1 METAKKDGF
10 FQKYCESLRKS
21 ITQNEF
27 NDFAQLDSG
36 EKRFNFINGLKS
48 IVTELKL
55 AREFNGKSLERS
67 LDLKNLGN
75 KSFQKESW
83 NEALAYYNLCYMA
96 APESNESEK
105 AIILANRSA
114 ALYHMEKYDLA
125 LKDIQRAIRLQYPKE
140 LMYKLTERKARCY
153 LGKKDH
159 VKALE
164 CFKET
169 LPALDNCKLPL
180 ERRQKLER
188 DAQIMINLLPKNIE
202 AEKKLAK
209 GRKPVPAEPKKPA
222 VPEFYAE
229 KGLYFDYSSEEGRF
243 AKTNVDLK
251 PNTIVLVEKPHVSV
265 LLEEYSKTHC
275 STCFKRVSVPVCCP
289 KCSDVVFCSEDCE
302 SSANSGYHKYECGFL
317 PIFWKSGASITCHM
331 ALRIITQQSEEY
343 FLQLRPELDGLTSE
357 QTDKLKHDDYR
368 KIYKLVT
375 HEETRSAEDFFQRTL
390 MATLLNAC
398 LTLGGFYKTKEAES
412 FIGGLLLHNLQLLQ
426 FNAHEISELQRED
439 DRDVGKSVFIG
450 GGLYPTLALFNHS
463 CEPGVTRYYK
473 GNSVCVRSV
482 RSIAAGSMIGENYGP
497 LFTQTPREERRAT
510 LLNQYR
516 FSCNCRACSENWP
529 LFSEMDDTVL
539 RFKCDGGKI
548 CSNVLLIP
556 SEINEFMIKC
566 TDCGEHTNI
575 MKGLKLLQDTET
587 MFKLATKMH
596 SAGEI
601 EAALYKYVEEM
612 NTLDEVLVPPYRDYH
627 LCQQGLRSCMLE
639 YGNRYVKFVTKK

>member
-1 METAKKDGF
+1 MK
-10 FQKYCESLRKS
+10 Q
-21 ITQNEF
+21 
-27 NDFAQLDSG
+27 
-36 EKRFNFINGLKS
+36 
-48 IVTELKL
+48 
-55 AREFNGKSLERS
+55 
-67 LDLKNLGN
+67 
-75 KSFQKESW
+75 
-83 NEALAYYNLCYMA
+83 
-96 APESNESEK
+96 
-105 AIILANRSA
+105 
-114 ALYHMEKYDLA
+114 
-125 LKDIQRAIRLQYPKE
+125 
-140 LMYKLTERKARCY
+140 
-153 LGKKDH
+153 
-159 VKALE
+159 
-164 CFKET
+164 
-169 LPALDNCKLPL
+169 
-180 ERRQKLER
+180 
-188 DAQIMINLLPKNIE
+188 
-202 AEKKLAK
+202 
-209 GRKPVPAEPKKPA
+209 
-222 VPEFYAE
+222 
-229 KGLYFDYSSEEGRF
+229 
-243 AKTNVDLK
+243 
-251 PNTIVLVEKPHVSV
+251 
-265 LLEEYSKTHC
+265 
-275 STCFKRVSVPVCCP
+275 
-289 KCSDVVFCSEDCE
+289 
-302 SSANSGYHKYECGFL
+302 
-317 PIFWKSGASITCHM
+317 
-331 ALRIITQQSEEY
+331 
-343 FLQLRPELDGLTSE
+343 
-357 QTDKLKHDDYR
+357 DDYR

-497 LFTQTPREERRAT
+497 MFTQTPREERRAT

-516 FSCNCRACSENWP
+516 FSCNCRACSKNWP